1 MLRDVRIAQRRRECG
16 RPIGVGLLFSVGP
29 GGSTICHRGFTLAA
43 GRRAPGF
50 SALPMWW
57 TRRRRLVA
65 AGPSALAWDRRCSTI
80 ALHREAIWLSVRRGS
95 RWHRRTQTRSHM
107 TGRWQSSWADLRAG
121 HIHRL
126 GRGAFIQVLTYS
138 STETC
143 EFGVL
148 TPNAPPARIPR
159 LRPEYSLACS
169 SKLFPVTHE
178 VPLKIVAMSK
188 RHGVRNSQIVHQPS
202 DGFQRVGL
210 RWP

>member
-1 MLRDVRIAQRRRECG
+1 VLHHC
-16 RPIGVGLLFSVGP
+16 
-29 GGSTICHRGFTLAA
+29 
-43 GRRAPGF
+43 AP
-50 SALPMWW
+50 W
-57 TRRRRLVA
+57 
-65 AGPSALAWDRRCSTI
+65 
-80 ALHREAIWLSVRRGS
+80 
-95 RWHRRTQTRSHM
+95 RSHLALSSAWLAKASSYPDSIPM